1 VTLTVV
7 DRLLMRFAVALIIAG
22 GLLLIGSF
30 VPVSPDFGPDQ
41 PALANAA
48 STVKPG
54 FGVKAPL
61 AGLLDRAGPADKPYL
76 SGFVLRVR
84 WADIEPQ
91 PGRVDLSRIR
101 AGLRFAATHGQRVV
115 LRVTAGVDAPAW
127 AQRLGGAPLPFFDHS
142 QGRWLTLGRFWRP
155 DYRREWGRLQAQLA
169 TAFDADPTLAQ
180 VNVCGTGEISCEV
193 MLIFGADAHGR
204 NGRTLI
210 AAGYT
215 PAARA
220 AALKFDLANMLAVWH
235 TTWIELTCHPWRDLD
250 RAGRQTGADLVGTKR
265 VAAAFLAAAGGRGLL
280 LHTGLGPHLLRAP
293 MTRAMY
299 YWAAGHHYP
308 FALQTETYARL
319 EEHLL
324 RWLAYGCRRSAMSI
338 ELPRGYLQAA
348 PLGLARA
355 ARCTVRNAGREA
367 PA

>member
-1 VTLTVV
+1 MGTTPAGGGRARAQSRQSSGSPAPGHANAPGRVQQLSGGGPASDAADNALANLSDKAATEPELLINEEVPVTLTVV
-7 DRLLMRFAVALIIAG
+7 DRLLMRCALALMIAG

-30 VPVSPDFGPDQ
+30 VPVSPDFGRDQ

-101 AGLRFAATHGQRVV
+101 AGLRFAAKHGKRVV

-215 PAARA
+215 PP
-220 AALKFDLANMLAVWH
+220 L
-235 TTWIELTCHPWRDLD
+235 
-250 RAGRQTGADLVGTKR
+250 GRQ
-265 VAAAFLAAAGGRGLL
+265 
-280 LHTGLGPHLLRAP
+280 H
-293 MTRAMY
+293 
-299 YWAAGHHYP
+299 
-308 FALQTETYARL
+308 
-319 EEHLL
+319 
-324 RWLAYGCRRSAMSI
+324 
-338 ELPRGYLQAA
+338 
-348 PLGLARA
+348 
-355 ARCTVRNAGREA
+355 
-367 PA
+367 